1 LQPGRQTTAFAA
13 VTTSLATRA
22 EPLILAPPRKRW
34 GEAVIKG
41 ILALCALVSVATT
54 VGIVVALFL
63 PAIEF
68 FQEVNF
74 IDFVTGTEW
83 SPLFLDG
90 KFGVIPLIAGTLS
103 VTFWACLV
111 AIPFGLGAAIFLSE
125 YARPRTRKA
134 LKPALELLAGIP
146 TVVFG
151 YFALTFVTPLLR
163 DIGIEVGV
171 FNALSAGL
179 VMGVMIIPTVASLS
193 EDAMT
198 AVPRDLRDGAYA
210 LGSNKL
216 QVSTRIVVPAAVSGI
231 VAAFVLGI
239 SRAIGETMIA
249 LLAAGQQPNLTFD
262 PREAVETIAAFIAAT
277 GAGDVPTG
285 SVEYKTIFAVGAT
298 LFVMTFI
305 VNAISIRLVRRFRE
319 EYE

>member
-1 LQPGRQTTAFAA
+1 
-13 VTTSLATRA
+13 LATRA
-22 EPLILAPPRKRW
+22 EPLTLAPPRKRW
-34 GEAVIKG
+34 GEAVIEG
-41 ILALCALVSVATT
+41 ILAVCALVSVATT
-54 VGIVVALFL
+54 VGIVAALFL

-68 FQEVNF
+68 FQEVSF

-90 KFGVIPLIAGTLS
+90 KFGVVPLIAGTLS

-125 YARPRTRKA
+125 YARPRTRKV

-193 EDAMT
+193 EDAMS

-298 LFVMTFI
+298 LFVMTFF

>member
-1 LQPGRQTTAFAA
+1 VATGAE
-13 VTTSLATRA
+13 SLT
-22 EPLILAPPRKRW
+22 LAPPRTRW
-34 GEAVIKG
+34 GEVVIHG
-41 ILALCALVSVATT
+41 LLGLCAMVSVATT

-63 PAIEF
+63 PAFEF
-68 FQEVNF
+68 FQQVGV
-74 IDFVTGTEW
+74 IDYITGTEW
-83 SPLFLDG
+83 APLFLQ
-90 KFGVIPLIAGTLS
+90 KSFGVVPLIVGTLV

-111 AIPFGLGAAIFLSE
+111 AIPCGLGAAIFLSE
-125 YARPRTRKA
+125 YAGVRTRKT
-134 LKPALELLAGIP
+134 LKPALETLAGIP

-163 DIGIEVGV
+163 DIGIQVDI

-193 EDAMT
+193 EDAMS
-198 AVPRDLRDGAYA
+198 AVPSDLRQGAYA
-210 LGSNKL
+210 LGSSKL

-239 SRAIGETMIA
+239 SRGIGETMIA
-249 LLAAGQQPNLTFD
+249 LLAAGQQPGLTFD
-262 PREAVETIAAFIAAT
+262 PKQAVETMAAFIAAT

-298 LFVMTFI
+298 LFVMTLI
-305 VNAISIRLVRRFRE
+305 VNAVSIRLVRKYRE
-319 EYE
+319 VYE

>member
-1 LQPGRQTTAFAA
+1 LAA
-13 VTTSLATRA
+13 RSETLA
-22 EPLILAPPRKRW
+22 LAPPRKRW
-34 GEAVIKG
+34 GEAVVKG
-41 ILALCALVSVATT
+41 VLAGCALVSVATT
-54 VGIVVALFL
+54 VGIVVALLF

-68 FQEVNF
+68 FQGVSF
-74 IDFVTGTEW
+74 IDYITGTDW
-83 SPLFLDG
+83 APLFEPAR
-90 KFGVIPLIAGTLS
+90 FGVIPLIVGTLS
-103 VTFWACLV
+103 VTLWACAV
-111 AIPFGLGAAIFLSE
+111 AIPFGLGAAVYLSE
-125 YARPRTRKA
+125 YARPRVRA
-134 LKPALELLAGIP
+134 LLKPALELLAGIP

-163 DIGIEVGV
+163 DLGIHVEI

-179 VMGVMIIPTVASLS
+179 VMGVMVLPTVASLS

-210 LGSNKL
+210 LGSNKF

-249 LLAAGQQPNLTFD
+249 LIAAGQQPNLSFD
-262 PREAVETIAAFIAAT
+262 PKQAVETMAAFIAAT

-285 SVEYKTIFAVGAT
+285 SLEYKTIFAVGLT
-298 LFVMTFI
+298 LFALTLAMNV
-305 VNAISIRLVRRFRE
+305 ISIRLVRKYRE
-319 EYE
+319 AYE